1 MTPRQGAGA
10 LPIALLLS
18 LLLGCGGGGGGGGVM
33 TRLHCDG
40 AVTPLADRVVL
51 GCPADG
57 VDSLTIAV
65 RLGGPTT
72 STDIYGFKFDLVFD
86 PAVVQFEPPA
96 LEGAF
101 LSQGGASTILE
112 IDAAEGDPGRLVVAI
127 SRQGEAAGVQGTAAD
142 QVVMTLLF
150 RGVAAGS
157 TTLAFENADVVDS
170 TLMPL
175 PEIEFGAPLTL
186 TFE

>member
-1 MTPRQGAGA
+1 MP
-10 LPIALLLS
+10 
-18 LLLGCGGGGGGGGVM
+18 
-33 TRLHCDG
+33 RLHCGG
-40 AVTPLADRVVL
+40 AVTPFADQVAL

-57 VDSLTIAV
+57 VDSITIAIH
-65 RLGGPTT
+65 LGGPTT
-72 STDIYGFKFDLVFD
+72 SSDVYGLKFDLVFD
-86 PAVVQFEPPA
+86 AAVIQFDPPA
-96 LEGAF
+96 MEGSL

-112 IDAAEGDPGRLVVAI
+112 ANAAEGEPGRLVVAI
-127 SRQGEAAGVQGTAAD
+127 ARQGEPGGVPGVAAD

-157 TTLAFENADVVDS
+157 TTLGFENAAVVDS
-170 TLMPL
+170 SLMPI